1 MLRFPALLL
10 ACVTMTMTVGA
21 ADKPA
26 DKAPAKPIGTWT
38 REISGH
44 TLTWTFNEDN
54 SFKLK
59 VNLSDGNDAEV
70 EGNYG
75 VTKDGTLFAIMTKAK
90 TSIEGGPEKGDLFSF
105 SFKVSGKE
113 LTLGDAA
120 GTKINDQAR
129 GLVEGTYAKK

>member
-1 MLRFPALLL
+1 MLRLTTFLCALVLIPAF
-10 ACVTMTMTVGA
+10 A
-21 ADKPA
+21 AEKPA
-26 DKAPAKPIGTWT
+26 DKAPAKPIGTWS
-38 REISGH
+38 REIAGH
-44 TLTWTFNEDN
+44 TLAWTFNEDN

-59 VNLSDGNDAEV
+59 VNLSDGNEAEV

-75 VTKDGTLFAIMTKAK
+75 ITKDGTLFAIMTKAK

-120 GTKINDQAR
+120 GTKINEQAR